1 MNRSN
6 RTWIRRV
13 TALLIVVV
21 VAVIVSMAVQRARRL
36 GRSLPGLDLGPIDLV
51 ERAQNIYEGLD
62 FKETVEGKLIFAL
75 ASERTIGTE
84 SGWHEIEGVRLQLY
98 RDGGE
103 GPVLTCDG
111 ANFNIQTREAR
122 LRGNLSVQFPSG
134 ALLSTDAGRF
144 NAKGQLFSTDSEVTF
159 TDGVTF
165 GRAGKAAYSVEDD
178 RLLLTDGAFIRTETG
193 SSLTAQRIVYL
204 RGDGRV
210 QFPDGVRIDASGATL
225 DAPVARVDLDPDV
238 GRPQRIELTGGVTV
252 STPTGPEGSVV
263 SGFVSRLL
271 LTADAADG
279 WQILGSTDGPWI
291 RMVLQAGDTFFERT
305 LETRNLRGS
314 IGPEGLR
321 NVRAEQ
327 GACLREVPLTGPT
340 RTAESDTA
348 RLWFEEGSATDVE
361 LEGDVVLTGEGLV
374 AEGHRARLAA
384 RTGEIVLQGDPMS
397 GGRTT
402 LTSDRALLGADRLR
416 LVDSEGRAEARGHVQ
431 GRFVNAGLAG
441 EDAAVSGDV
450 HFAAGSLDAT
460 EGGGVFRL
468 QDNARVWQDRQMLVA
483 DDIVYRQSPQ
493 QLEARGHV
501 RTTFPAREMAG
512 SDPNVSAGDDVV
524 VVARMLDYDRTSGT
538 AIYRGGVRYT
548 DPSHIL
554 SSNELTVRFDDEGRI
569 QEADATGRVEIVDM
583 VSGRRMEGDRATRRT
598 DSGVI
603 ELQGSPVRLTDE
615 KGNTV
620 SGSSLTWD
628 RASGTVTLAGD
639 TETIYQPEEAP

>member
-1 MNRSN
+1 MNRNS
-6 RTWIRRV
+6 RAWVRRV
-13 TALLIVVV
+13 TGLLILVVA
-21 VAVIVSMAVQRARRL
+21 AVIVSMAVERARRL
-36 GRSLPGLDLGPIDLV
+36 GRTLPGLDLGPIDLV

-98 RDGGE
+98 RDGRE

-111 ANFNIQTREAR
+111 ASFNIQTREAR
-122 LRGNLSVQFPSG
+122 LRGNLSVQFQNG

-144 NAKGQLFSTDSEVTF
+144 NARGQVFSTDSDVTF
-159 TDGVTF
+159 TDGVNF
-165 GRAGKAAYSVEDD
+165 GRAGKAAYILEDD
-178 RLLLTDGAFIRTETG
+178 RLQLSDGAFIRTEIG
-193 SSLTAQRIVYL
+193 SSLSAPRIVYQ
-204 RGDGRV
+204 RAENKV
-210 QFPDGVRIDASGATL
+210 QFPEGVRLDASGATL
-225 DAPVARVDLDPDV
+225 DAPSARLELDPEG
-238 GRPQRIELTGGVTV
+238 GRPRRIELTGGVSV
-252 STPTGPEGSVV
+252 ATPSGPGDAVVTASVP
-263 SGFVSRLL
+263 RLL

-279 WQILGSTDGPWI
+279 WQVLASTDGPWI
-291 RMVLQAGDTFFERT
+291 RMVMQAGESFFERD
-305 LETRNLRGS
+305 LETGNLRGS

-321 NVRAEQ
+321 NIRAEQ
-327 GACLREVPLTGPT
+327 GVCLREVPLTGPV
-340 RTAESDTA
+340 RTAEGDAA

-361 LEGDVVLTGEGLV
+361 LEGDVVLTGEGVV
-374 AEGHRARLAA
+374 AEGSRARLSAA
-384 RTGEIVLQGDPMS
+384 AGDVVLQGDPMS
-397 GGRTT
+397 GGRTA
-402 LTSDRALLGADRLR
+402 LTSERAILGADRLR
-416 LVDSEGRAEARGHVQ
+416 LVDREGRAEARGNVQ

-441 EDAAVSGDV
+441 EDAGVSGDV

-493 QLEARGHV
+493 RVEARGHV
-501 RTTFPAREMAG
+501 RTTFPAREVAG
-512 SDPNVSAGDDVV
+512 SDPGVSADDDVM

-538 AIYRGGVRYT
+538 AVYRGGVRYT

-554 SSNELTVRFDDEGRI
+554 SSNELTVRFDDQGNIE
-569 QEADATGRVEIVDM
+569 EADATGRVEIVDL
-583 VSGRRMEGDRATRRT
+583 VTGRRMEGERATRRT
-598 DSGVI
+598 ESGVI
-603 ELQGSPVRLTDE
+603 ELEGTPVRLIDE

-620 SGSSLTWD
+620 SGASLTWD